1 MKILR
6 KIFLYSFIISVCTA
20 FSQTES
26 EPELRV
32 QIGHNGNIN
41 SVTFS
46 SDRKLI
52 LSASSDRTLKLWET
66 ATGRLVR
73 TFEGH
78 EAQVTAAAFSSDG
91 MTAVS
96 GGEDKSV
103 LLWEI
108 LTGKILKKFEGS
120 ENGISS
126 VCYSPD
132 GKEIAA
138 SEGYNIR
145 IWNINT
151 GELIR
156 TVTGHT
162 STISKISFSQ
172 NGRYLLSAAHRELKL
187 WNAVTGELIK
197 DYEKNSYGY
206 LSPSFSPDGK
216 FFVTG
221 GGDRIIRIWDTESG
235 KILKTFEGHESR
247 VTSTVF
253 TPDGKNI
260 LSGSDDR
267 TIILWDINSGQKL
280 NSFNAHNDDI
290 RAMDFSFDG
299 EYVISCSANE
309 IMLSETESGRLIRIF
324 EGHTASFL
332 SCSFTPDGKYIL
344 TGCSDNT
351 LKLRETA
358 TGKLINSFEGHSEL
372 VKSSAVSPD
381 GKYAVSGSGDNTV
394 KLWDLASAKL
404 LKTFEGHENLVTA
417 VAFSPDGKKII
428 SGSWDNTIK
437 IWNIESGK
445 LIKSIEDHNW
455 YVTSAVFSPDGKLIA
470 SGGFDNTARIRDAE
484 TGKLIKLFEYSD
496 RINSVEF
503 SPDGKLLLIA
513 ARNNEVLIWDY
524 EKNNLPK
531 VFSGHEDNV
540 NSAVFINNG
549 KEIISCSDD
558 KTIRIWDT
566 KSGINTK
573 ILNGHSARVMCAA
586 GSPDG
591 KYAISGSADNK
602 LKLWNLK
609 TGNELANFISFYNN
623 DFISVTPENYYLC
636 SKNGAK
642 VIAFVIGNRAFPP
655 EQFDLQYNRPDIVL
669 EKIGSAP
676 KELIEAY
683 KNAYEKRLKKMNFNE
698 NMFNKDF
705 HIPEIKLLSNKI
717 PISTE
722 KKNFSLSVKAND
734 SRYNLDRINITINDV
749 PIPGSAGTDLRTE
762 NTKTAEREINLELCN
777 RTNKIQVS
785 VLNEKGAESL
795 KESFEINYEGKI
807 SKPDLYIVTVGA
819 SEYSDSKYN
828 LKYAAK
834 DASDLMSTMLT
845 KKDKYNKI
853 NTFALSDK
861 EVTKENI
868 LKIKDFLMKSGV
880 DDEVIIFIAGHGL
893 LNKNYD
899 YYFATSDIDFMNP
912 ETKGVTF
919 TELEN
924 LLDGIPARQK
934 VLFMDTCHSGE
945 IDREEIKEI
954 TKKKTESGE
963 VTFRDIGESEY
974 ESNNESIKK
983 LGIKN
988 TTSLLQ
994 EMFTDLRKGSGAI
1007 VIASS
1012 GGMEFAWEGGAF
1024 KNGLFTHCLIE
1035 GLKTG
1040 KADLNNNGEITIS
1053 ELKEYIT
1060 DKVEKL
1066 TGGMQRPT
1074 SRRENYEFDFVIW

>member
-1 MKILR
+1 MKIIR
-6 KIFLYSFIISVCTA
+6 IIFFISLLAYTGTA
-20 FSQTES
+20 FAQSES

-41 SVTFS
+41 YVTFS
-46 SDRKLI
+46 SDRKLV

-73 TFEGH
+73 TLEGH
-78 EAQVTAAAFSSDG
+78 DAQVTAAAFSSDG
-91 MTAVS
+91 ITAVS

-103 LLWEI
+103 ILWEV

-126 VCYSPD
+126 VCFSPD

-145 IWNINT
+145 IWNINS

-156 TVTGHT
+156 TLTGHT
-162 STISKISFSQ
+162 STISKISFSPD
-172 NGRYLLSAAHRELKL
+172 GRYILSAAHRELKL
-187 WNAVTGELIK
+187 WNALKGELIK

-206 LSPSFSPDGK
+206 LSPSFSPNGK

-221 GGDRIIRIWDTESG
+221 GGDRVIRIWETESG
-235 KILKTFEGHESR
+235 KTVKTFEGHESR
-247 VTSTVF
+247 VTSTAF

-290 RAMDFSFDG
+290 RAMDFSSDG
-299 EYVISCSANE
+299 EYVISCSATE
-309 IMLSETESGRLIRIF
+309 IMLSETESGRLIRTF

-344 TGCSDNT
+344 SGCSDNT
-351 LKLRETA
+351 LKLWETA
-358 TGKLINSFEGHSEL
+358 TGKLINSYEGHTEL
-372 VKSSAVSPD
+372 VKSTAISHD
-381 GKYAVSGSGDNTV
+381 GKYALSGSGDNTV
-394 KLWDLASAKL
+394 KLWDIASAKL
-404 LKTFEGHENLVTA
+404 LKTFYGHDNLVTS

-437 IWNIESGK
+437 IWDIESGK
-445 LIKSIEDHNW
+445 IIKSIEDHNW
-455 YVTSAVFSPDGKLIA
+455 YVTSVAFSPDGKLIA
-470 SGGFDNTARIRDAE
+470 SGSFDNTVRIRDAE
-484 TGKLIKLFEYSD
+484 TGKLIKIFEHSD

-503 SPDGKLLLIA
+503 SPEGKTILIA
-513 ARNNEVLIWDY
+513 TRDNNVLTWDY
-524 EKNNLPK
+524 EKNNYPK
-531 VFSGHEDNV
+531 VFAGHEDNV
-540 NSAVFINNG
+540 NYAVFINNG

-558 KTIRIWDT
+558 KTIRTWDAN
-566 KSGINTK
+566 SGVNTK
-573 ILNGHSARVMCAA
+573 IFTGHSARVICTA

-591 KYAISGSADNK
+591 KYAVSGSADNK

-609 TGNELANFISFYNN
+609 TGNELANFISFHNK

-636 SKNGAK
+636 SKNGVK
-642 VIAFVIGNRAFPP
+642 VIAFVIGNRAYPP

-676 KELIEAY
+676 KELIDAY
-683 KNAYEKRLKKMNFNE
+683 KNAYEKRLKKLDFNE

-705 HIPEIKLLSNKI
+705 HIPEIKLINEKI

-722 KKNFSLSVKAND
+722 QKNFSFGIKVED
-734 SRYNLDRINITINDV
+734 SKYSLDRINVILNDV
-749 PIPGSAGTDLRTE
+749 PIPSSAGTDLRTE
-762 NTKTAEREINLELCN
+762 NTKKTQREITLELCN
-777 RTNKIQVS
+777 RINRIQVS

-795 KESFEINYEGKI
+795 KESFVINYEGNI

-861 EVTKENI
+861 EVKKENI

-899 YYFATSDIDFMNP
+899 YYFATSDIDFKNP
-912 ETKGVTF
+912 EARGVTF
-919 TELEN
+919 AEIESI
-924 LLDGIPARQK
+924 LDGIPARQK
-934 VLFMDTCHSGE
+934 ILFMDTCHSGE
-945 IDREEIKEI
+945 VDREEIKEI
-954 TKKKTESGE
+954 KKKKTESGE

-1040 KADLNNNGEITIS
+1040 DADLNHNGEITIS
-1053 ELKEYIT
+1053 ELKEYVA

-1066 TGGMQRPT
+1066 TNGLQKPT